1 VCVVF
6 RLLYSIAL
14 DNFESPN
21 LNGII
26 TLFSDPP
33 ALLRSPSKELA
44 APVHPSQLNLT
55 QPSPEPRIVHPG
67 VVLCMLQLLPAVE
80 NDEAP
85 LKAVQLQVYLSEII
99 KSLVRSERNQQIMC
113 DHGLAEK
120 LLKLTRRALAEE
132 SHPLHVPMQYILD
145 ELEEH
150 PNLVHFSVVQ

>member
-1 VCVVF
+1 MIYIISIYSLYIYLHSFSEDVPYPLSYVCVVF

-67 VVLCMLQLLPAVE
+67 VDL
-80 NDEAP
+80 N
-85 LKAVQLQVYLSEII
+85 
-99 KSLVRSERNQQIMC
+99 
-113 DHGLAEK
+113 
-120 LLKLTRRALAEE
+120 
-132 SHPLHVPMQYILD
+132 